1 MCSFLNKNQR
11 LNFFKVI
18 YILNIFCLIFAFC
31 QLHSL
36 ADNGKG
42 GKNGKNES
50 LFKGYI
56 TNKNLKSLNLSVFQI
71 DKESFFLTETSLDDN
86 SYIPTLNLKITAE
99 NADDYVFNVLDEEI
113 FIPKLTKFTGYI
125 SEIIPP
131 KAFNR
136 KGFFVVSFDK
146 AICPT
151 GEEIHLKSNIASKS
165 AGHIYNPISHIGKT
179 TLSLL
184 GGSLAGT
191 LFSYQLGGLGLAFA
205 THGYSLAAGAA
216 AGGFIG
222 TVVSLSDKGKN
233 ASIEPG
239 DKLTIAPLNDI
250 SLDDLKEIKCPR
262 LNNNELAANASE
274 QSDKNKDT
282 SINIEVISVKQKK
295 DFSGD
300 TAFKIDIK
308 FKNDSKT
315 KYRSSN
321 FYLRDSQGK
330 EYSTTFT
337 NLTSDIFIDFP
348 PKVTKVAR
356 LEFLVEHPKTSHWLI
371 LKDNNFHEVLGSW
384 KLERK
389 I

>member
-1 MCSFLNKNQR
+1 MYSFFNKNQR
-11 LNFFKVI
+11 LNFFKVTC
-18 YILNIFCLIFAFC
+18 ILNIFCLIFAFC
-31 QLHSL
+31 SLHSL
-36 ADNGKG
+36 ADSGKD
-42 GKNGKNES
+42 KS

-56 TNKNLKSLNLSVFQI
+56 TNKNLKPLNLSVFQI

-99 NADDYVFNVLDEEI
+99 NTDDYVFNVLDEEI

-222 TVVSLSDKGKN
+222 TVISLSDKGKN

-239 DKLTIAPLNDI
+239 DKLTITPLNDM
-250 SLDDLKEIKCPR
+250 SLDDLKGIRCPR
-262 LNNNELAANASE
+262 LNNNELAAYANE

-282 SINIEVISVKQKK
+282 NLDIEVISVKQNK

-348 PKVTKVAR
+348 PKVIKTAR

-384 KLERK
+384 KLEKK

>member
-18 YILNIFCLIFAFC
+18 YTFNIFCLIFAFC

-36 ADNGKG
+36 ADS
-42 GKNGKNES
+42 GKNGKNEKNEKNKS

-56 TNKNLKSLNLSVFQI
+56 TNKNLKPLNLSVFQI
-71 DKESFFLTETSLDDN
+71 DKESLFLAEKSLDDN
-86 SYIPTLNLKITAE
+86 SYTPTVNLKITAE
-99 NADDYVFNVLDEEI
+99 NVGDYVFNVLDEEI

-146 AICPT
+146 AICPS

-165 AGHIYNPISHIGKT
+165 AGQIYNPISHIGKT

-239 DKLTIAPLNDI
+239 DKLTITPLNDM
-250 SLDDLKEIKCPR
+250 SLDDLKGIKCPR
-262 LNNNELAANASE
+262 LNNNELAAKTSE
-274 QSDKNKDT
+274 QSDKD
-282 SINIEVISVKQKK
+282 IDIEVISIKQKK

-308 FKNDSKT
+308 FKNDSEK

-330 EYSTTFT
+330 EYPTTFT
-337 NLTSDIFIDFP
+337 NLTSDILMDFP
-348 PKVTKVAR
+348 PKVTKTAR